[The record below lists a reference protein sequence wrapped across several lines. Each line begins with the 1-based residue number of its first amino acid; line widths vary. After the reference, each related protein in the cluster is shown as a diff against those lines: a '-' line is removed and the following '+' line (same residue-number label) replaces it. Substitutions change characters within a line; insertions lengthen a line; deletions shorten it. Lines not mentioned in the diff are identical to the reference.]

1 MRALIFALCLLA
13 ACQVADR
20 PDVLLRRNFPEVE
33 INRIGDFHPSYADYQ
48 DIALLNALHHVLRAG
63 MPKEALDQATV
74 APAHKLGISAPRGFP
89 SYYELW
95 LRIAGCESL
104 IYMKA
109 NFNGRLFS
117 VHDKGDCLKGAAA
130 PKLTSD

>member
-1 MRALIFALCLLA
+1 MRATIAALCLLA

-20 PDVLLRRNFPEVE
+20 PDVLLRRDFHEVE
-33 INRIGDFHPSYADYQ
+33 INRIGDSHPVYADYE
-48 DIALLNALHHVLRAG
+48 DIALLNAFYHVLRAG
-63 MPKEALDQATV
+63 MPKEVIEQATV
-74 APAHKLGISAPRGFP
+74 APVYKIGIAPLSRP
-89 SYYELW
+89 QYELW

-117 VHDKGDCLKGAAA
+117 VHDKGGCLKGATA
-130 PKLTSD
+130 PKPTGD